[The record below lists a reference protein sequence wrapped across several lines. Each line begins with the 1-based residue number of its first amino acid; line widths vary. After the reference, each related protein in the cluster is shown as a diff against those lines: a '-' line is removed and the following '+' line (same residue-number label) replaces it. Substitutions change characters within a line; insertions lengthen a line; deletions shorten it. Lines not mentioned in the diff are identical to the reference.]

1 MPFNFNCH
9 YQAAPPWLDNFFS
22 IEMACSSFLLDPQ
35 QIHLTPPTNI
45 TTAIATSKE
54 KSLMSLKPPTQSP
67 VSLASSGYLKDLPDL
82 KLEMELKGYNSE
94 DPLFQE
100 SSVKSESRGGEIEM
114 DKEKRRVTRR
124 EKDMSRARIA
134 LFTLKN
140 KERKGP

>member
-1 MPFNFNCH
+1 MTIQIP
-9 YQAAPPWLDNFFS
+9 LS
-22 IEMACSSFLLDPQ
+22 SSF
-35 QIHLTPPTNI
+35 
-45 TTAIATSKE
+45 AILA
-54 KSLMSLKPPTQSP
+54 
-67 VSLASSGYLKDLPDL
+67 LASSGYLKDLPDL